1 MTLYEL
7 NNDIKLRNHGAA
19 HFIRG
24 EVTTQHIGTLYCYE
38 LSTFL
43 VEVTASQTTRTD
55 DVCSFCIQQL
65 ATALRRG
72 PYQSNLLLAGYD
84 EQEGV
89 SLYQMDYMAS
99 LSKVNFGAHGY
110 AANFI
115 LSVFDRDWK
124 KGMDLQQALEV
135 VRRCIHELK
144 TRFLI
149 SQPVFILKVVD
160 QSGTR
165 TITL

>member
-1 MTLYEL
+1 V
-7 NNDIKLRNHGAA
+7 NI
-19 HFIRG
+19 
-24 EVTTQHIGTLYCYE
+24 V
-38 LSTFL
+38 S
-43 VEVTASQTTRTD
+43 
-55 DVCSFCIQQL
+55 QL
-65 ATALRRG
+65 ATALRKG
-72 PYQSNLLLAGYD
+72 PYQTNLLLAGWD
-84 EQEGV
+84 ELDGV
-89 SLYQMDYMAS
+89 SLYHMDYMAS

-124 KGMDLQQALEV
+124 PDMTVEEGMEV

-149 SQPVFILKVVD
+149 SQPVFTIKIVD

-165 TITL
+165 KVGNVVVA

>member
-1 MTLYEL
+1 VYARRSLL
-7 NNDIKLRNHGAA
+7 
-19 HFIRG
+19 
-24 EVTTQHIGTLYCYE
+24 
-38 LSTFL
+38 
-43 VEVTASQTTRTD
+43 
-55 DVCSFCIQQL
+55 QL
-65 ATALRRG
+65 ATALRKG
-72 PYQSNLLLAGYD
+72 PYQSNLLLAGWD
-84 EQEGV
+84 DNEGV

-124 KGMDLQQALEV
+124 QGLTLEEGLEV

-149 SQPVFILKVVD
+149 SQPVFTLKVVD

-165 TITL
+165 TITM

>member
-1 MTLYEL
+1 MLYSLL
-7 NNDIKLRNHGAA
+7 NDLI
-19 HFIRG
+19 
-24 EVTTQHIGTLYCYE
+24 C
-38 LSTFL
+38 
-43 VEVTASQTTRTD
+43 
-55 DVCSFCIQQL
+55 QQL
-65 ATALRRG
+65 ATALRKG
-72 PYQSNLLLAGYD
+72 PYQSNILLAGYD

-124 KGMDLQQALEV
+124 AEMTLQEGLEV
-135 VRRCIHELK
+135 VRRCIHELR

-160 QSGTR
+160 HTGTR
-165 TITL
+165 TVTL

>member
-1 MTLYEL
+1 
-7 NNDIKLRNHGAA
+7 
-19 HFIRG
+19 
-24 EVTTQHIGTLYCYE
+24 
-38 LSTFL
+38 
-43 VEVTASQTTRTD
+43 
-55 DVCSFCIQQL
+55 
-65 ATALRRG
+65 
-72 PYQSNLLLAGYD
+72 
-84 EQEGV
+84 
-89 SLYQMDYMAS
+89 MDYMAS

-124 KGMDLQQALEV
+124 PDMTVEEGMEV

-149 SQPVFILKVVD
+149 SQPVFTIKIVD

-165 TITL
+165 KVGNVVVA